1 MEFFQTAIDWLSS
14 HQTPAIIVISIL
26 SIIIYRLI
34 IIAIRHAVELVSKE
48 RFLSAEQAKL
58 RAKTLGSVLEALA
71 RFIIFFIATLMILDV
86 FRIPIGPL
94 LASAGIAGIA
104 IGFGAQSLV
113 KDFISGF
120 FILFENQYSVGDVIQ
135 IGTSKGTVEDLD
147 LRTTK
152 LRDVQ
157 GQLHII
163 PNSEIKVVI
172 NQSRGWA
179 RAIVDIGV
187 SNKEDPA
194 RVTQIM
200 EDELAKIAKS
210 VKVKEALLE
219 PPQVVGL
226 KDFRDNVMV
235 FRITAMTKP
244 GSQDEIADLIR
255 AGMKTRFAKEN
266 IEMWGCSSDSPNSE
280 EHPHL

>member
-34 IIAIRHAVELVSKE
+34 IIAIRHAVELVSKD

-71 RFIIFFIATLMILDV
+71 RFVIFFIATLMILDV

-152 LRDVQ
+152 LRDAQ

-179 RAIVDIGV
+179 RPIIDIGV

-200 EDELAKIAKS
+200 EDELDKIAKS

-266 IEMWGCSSDSPNSE
+266 IEM
-280 EHPHL
+280 

>member
-1 MEFFQTAIDWLSS
+1 MIVTEIFRPVVDWLSS
-14 HQTPAIIVISIL
+14 HQALKIILIFIL
-26 SIIIYRLI
+26 SIVIYRLVSI
-34 IIAIRHAVELVSKE
+34 TIRHTVELVSKDK
-48 RFLSAEQAKL
+48 FLSAEQAKQ
-58 RAKTLGSVLEALA
+58 RAKTLGSVLDALA
-71 RFIIFFIATLMILDV
+71 RFVIFFIAALMILGRFTD
-86 FRIPIGPL
+86 IGPL
-94 LASAGIAGIA
+94 LAGAGVAGIA

-157 GQLHII
+157 GRLHII
-163 PNSEIKVVI
+163 PNGEIKVVI

-187 SNKEDPA
+187 SNKEEPA
-194 RVTQIM
+194 HVTQIM
-200 EDELAKIAKS
+200 EEELDKIAKS
-210 VKVKEALLE
+210 AKGKKILLE

-226 KDFRDNVMV
+226 EDFRDNAMV

-244 GSQDEIADLIR
+244 ESQDEVAEQIR

-266 IEMWGCSSDSPNSE
+266 IEIIGKP
-280 EHPHL
+280 